1 METTLFL
8 RDLTTEEL
16 VRRKQELENE
26 MDTELRELQAR
37 YHAKRQAIL
46 DAISQKKNGTVSF

>member
-1 METTLFL
+1 MQLH
-8 RDLTTEEL
+8 DLPTEEL
-16 VRRKQELENE
+16 VRRKQELEND

-46 DAISQKKNGTVSF
+46 DAIAQKKNGNISF